1 MARFSLWLSY
11 VVVALAIAVI
21 APEVAGIAQQTA
33 ALAALGF
40 LVMALAVDGAVKGAS
55 DRRRLQRQVAELDR
69 AIDGIEK
76 EFADLEA
83 DFEALS
89 TTIAKAAESSHNEL
103 QSEFQVLKTLMSQVV
118 NERSHEPQPA
128 AAGIAGTVGP
138 ATPGTPPEADE
149 TVIFEIMRH
158 ALADNRIDLYL
169 QPIVALPS
177 RRSLHYECFSR
188 VRDETGRV
196 IFPSEFL
203 PVAEESGLAGTLD
216 NLILFRCVRVIR
228 RLGKRR
234 PKVKFFCNLSPVSL
248 RDDEFFPQFVDYMR
262 SQHDLAQRLV
272 FEFRQSD
279 LEEMDG
285 PVLEKLSALAKRGF
299 CFSMDH
305 VSDLALDPKWLSDHA
320 IRYVKVDASA
330 LRSGAGD
337 IDPRDLKR
345 LLSRHGI
352 ALIVSRIEDEN
363 AVVNVLDFDV
373 EYGQGYLFSEP
384 RLAREETAADAPPL
398 QAAIA

>member
-21 APEVAGIAQQTA
+21 APEVAGIASQTA
-33 ALAALGF
+33 ALAALSF
-40 LVMALAVDGAVKGAS
+40 LVIALAVDGAIKGAA
-55 DRRRLQRQVAELDR
+55 DKRRFEHQVDALDR

-76 EFADLEA
+76 EFASLES
-83 DFEALS
+83 DFEDFS
-89 TTIAKAAESSHNEL
+89 TTIAKAAESSHHEL
-103 QSEFQVLKTLMSQVV
+103 QSEFRVLKTLMSQVV
-118 NERSHEPQPA
+118 DERGREPAGDPGALVA
-128 AAGIAGTVGP
+128 ADDRTAPSDGAVY
-138 ATPGTPPEADE
+138 
-149 TVIFEIMRH
+149 EIMRH

-234 PKVKFFCNLSPVSL
+234 PKVKFFCNLSLVSL
-248 RDDEFFPQFVDYMR
+248 RDDEFFPQFVDYMQ

-279 LEEMDG
+279 LQEMEE
-285 PVLEKLSALAKRGF
+285 PVREKLAALAKRGF
-299 CFSMDH
+299 SFSMDH
-305 VSDLALDPKWLSDHA
+305 VGDLALDPKWLSDHA
-320 IRYVKVDASA
+320 IRYVKVDASV
-330 LRSGAGD
+330 LQSGAGD

-352 ALIVSRIEDEN
+352 ALIVSRIEDES

-384 RLAREETAADAPPL
+384 RLAREESAVEQPL
-398 QAAIA
+398 PESAVA

>member
-33 ALAALGF
+33 TLAALGF
-40 LVMALAVDGAVKGAS
+40 LVVALAVDGAVKGAS
-55 DRRRLQRQVAELDR
+55 DRRRIERQVTALDR
-69 AIDGIEK
+69 AIEGIEK
-76 EFADLEA
+76 EVAGLEA
-83 DFEALS
+83 DFEDFS
-89 TTIAKAAESSHNEL
+89 TTIAKAAENSHNEL

-118 NERSHEPQPA
+118 NGRSYESQP
-128 AAGIAGTVGP
+128 AAGIAGAVGP
-138 ATPGTPPEADE
+138 ATAGTPPEADDA
-149 TVIFEIMRH
+149 VIFEIMRH

-262 SQHDLAQRLV
+262 SQQDLAQRLV

-279 LEEMDG
+279 LKAMDG
-285 PVLEKLSALAKRGF
+285 PVLEKLAALAKRGF
-299 CFSMDH
+299 SFSMDH

-320 IRYVKVDASA
+320 IRYVKVDASV
-330 LRSGAGD
+330 LQSGAGD

-352 ALIVSRIEDEN
+352 ALIVARIEDEG

-384 RLAREETAADAPPL
+384 RLAREEAAADAPPL